1 MRALKKLPRT
11 VRRFLPGRHEEQTA
25 AQSVHYNCVCDE
37 DVALRCANDGCARRI
52 EPNSTMM
59 VAPDGSVLCSEGCAA
74 AIAGATG

>member
-11 VRRFLPGRHEEQTA
+11 VLRLLPGRDEERAA
-25 AQSVHYNCVCDE
+25 AQSVAYNCICDE

-74 AIAGATG
+74 AVGAAG